1 MNDLNFLK
9 KVEQFID
16 DLIKM
21 TFLYVDLFIEIIF
34 NPKRI
39 YTFVTEEYQK
49 EKKFEHTI
57 FPATFFVIT
66 ILIIFLFLT
75 LIDKSSI
82 NRLGENT
89 IHLLNNILNTKNT
102 ISYPSTIFALCT
114 LFFISPF
121 ITTLSIYYSYR
132 KHYVAIDKRR
142 ILDIQLIFW
151 AVVWLLFCI
160 YFIIYILLAKFNN
173 TWILN
178 IFFYTYSFLWFSYS
192 ILGEII
198 LIHQEINSH
207 STNEQWKTI
216 TIPIIQ
222 KSLTFTD
229 NHSKIP
235 IIYFSVYTSIL
246 IVLGLLILLLK

>member
-1 MNDLNFLK
+1 MNDLNLLK
-9 KVEQFID
+9 QIEQFID

-75 LIDKSSI
+75 IIDKSSI

-89 IHLLNNILNTKNT
+89 IHLLNNILNTKIT
-102 ISYPSTIFALCT
+102 ISYSSTIFALCT

-132 KHYVAIDKRR
+132 KHYIAIDKRR
-142 ILDIQLIFW
+142 ILDIQLVFW
-151 AVVWLLFCI
+151 AITWLLFCI
-160 YFIIYILLAKFNN
+160 FNVIFIFIGKINNIYIVNSYLYIFGLL
-173 TWILN
+173 WYI
-178 IFFYTYSFLWFSYS
+178 YS
-192 ILGEII
+192 IIGELI
-198 LIHQEINSH
+198 LIRQEINSH
-207 STNEQWKTI
+207 STNEHLGTI

-222 KSLTFTD
+222 KTLIFTA